1 MDATKA
7 PFRVDL
13 LSDGTGETALAV
25 LKAVLIQYDE
35 KVPVFRHK
43 NIRSREQIENIFKKI
58 TQSER
63 GADSGGEPPLRQSAS
78 PQNGEAEAA
87 GGEDAGAQ
95 HGKGEPGANTSG
107 GPLSGKTEAGGRSLL
122 IYTAVLSE
130 TRQIIQDLCEK
141 YQVRGL
147 DLLGGLIQVF
157 DSRLKKK
164 AKKPGILRSV
174 NEDYFN
180 RIEAMEFSLRHDDGR
195 AACDLK
201 QADIILTGVS
211 RTGKT
216 PLSLF
221 LSYKGWKTANVPII
235 YNMSPPKEIFEADKR
250 KIIALTID
258 PDCLFK
264 IRKNRLEKFGSN
276 VSGSYADRKQV
287 YMEAVDALSLFQK
300 HKWPVLNVTD
310 KALEETAGEI
320 ERILSKRRNIQA
332 L

>member
-43 NIRSREQIENIFKKI
+43 NIRTREQIENIFKKI
-58 TQSER
+58 QSER
-63 GADSGGEPPLRQSAS
+63 SAASEEGERQSANRPNGAGS
-78 PQNGEAEAA
+78 P
-87 GGEDAGAQ
+87 DAG
-95 HGKGEPGANTSG
+95 PD
-107 GPLSGKTEAGGRSLL
+107 EAGEHSLL

-130 TRQIIQDLCEK
+130 TRQIIKALCEK

-164 AKKPGILRSV
+164 TKEPGILRSV

-195 AACDLK
+195 AAADLK

-235 YNMSPPKEIFEADKR
+235 YNIAPPKEIFEADKR

-264 IRKNRLEKFGSN
+264 IRKNRLEKFGSH